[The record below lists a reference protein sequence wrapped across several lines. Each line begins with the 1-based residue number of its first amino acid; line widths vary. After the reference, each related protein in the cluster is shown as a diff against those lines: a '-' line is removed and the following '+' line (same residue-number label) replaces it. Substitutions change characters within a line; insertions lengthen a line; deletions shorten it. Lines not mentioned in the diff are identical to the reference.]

1 MIRTVSLTKTNGDGA
16 LALMAAEFAL
26 HPAGQRMS
34 AWGAVLDPADV
45 QGCVLK
51 PAQVHDLGRSQ
62 ALPEGQEDISA
73 SRPPWRLPFATATS
87 ARLGRGPSRKAPVLQ
102 RARPSLG
109 GGAP

>member
-1 MIRTVSLTKTNGDGA
+1 
-16 LALMAAEFAL
+16 MAAEFAQ

-51 PAQVHDLGRSQ
+51 PAQVTISAARRPYLKARRT
-62 ALPEGQEDISA
+62 ISA